1 MKNVELRKFAKEH
14 GVRLWE
20 IADYMQI
27 SEPTMTRLLR
37 RELDS
42 VQRES
47 FLRAV
52 ERIQTM
58 HDERRLTADE

>member
-1 MKNVELRKFAKEH
+1 MENVELREFAKEH
-14 GVRLWE
+14 GVKLWE

-27 SEPTMTRLLR
+27 SEPTMTRLMR

-58 HDERRLTADE
+58 HDKRKVKR

>member
-1 MKNVELRKFAKEH
+1 MVNQDVREFAKEH
-14 GVRLWE
+14 GVKLWE

-27 SEPTMTRLLR
+27 SEPTMTRLMR

-42 VQRES
+42 VQRER

-52 ERIQTM
+52 EHIQVK
-58 HDERRLTADE
+58 HDEKEVDG

>member
-1 MKNVELRKFAKEH
+1 MKNVELRKFAKGH
-14 GVRLWE
+14 GVQLWE

-27 SEPTMTRLLR
+27 SEPTMTRLMR

-42 VQRES
+42 VQRER

-52 ERIQTM
+52 EHVQAM
-58 HDERRLTADE
+58 HDEKENENG